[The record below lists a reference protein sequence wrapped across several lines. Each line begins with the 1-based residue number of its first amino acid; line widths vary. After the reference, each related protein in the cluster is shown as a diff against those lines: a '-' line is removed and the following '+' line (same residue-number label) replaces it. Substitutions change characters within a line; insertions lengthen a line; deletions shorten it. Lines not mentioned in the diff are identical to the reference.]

1 VAPAACL
8 FFPTAF
14 CMLPGRREAAIVMI
28 DRVTE
33 VSVRWEPYGDTV
45 MKSPVRSVASQHA
58 KRCSADHTA
67 KRQFLPGRRDNGGH
81 GAELNPPRENRLLM
95 QLSASDFS
103 WLHPHLKMLVMT
115 GGTILHPTGAPIEYV
130 YFPVSGMVSIVTL
143 MRSGESIETAIVGR
157 EGVVGAA
164 VAYGALK
171 SAGQAVGQISGCIW
185 QIHRDKFV
193 EAYKSNA
200 AFGTL
205 IDNFQ
210 STILLQAQ
218 QSAAC
223 HALHSVEAR
232 LCRWLLQSQDTT
244 ETDTIPLTHEF
255 LSHMLGVQRNSV
267 SLAAHALQNSGLIN
281 YHRGEIRILD
291 RSGLKESACECYEVV
306 REYIDNAV
314 PPLVEERAYAL
325 RSR

>member
-1 VAPAACL
+1 
-8 FFPTAF
+8 
-14 CMLPGRREAAIVMI
+14 
-28 DRVTE
+28 
-33 VSVRWEPYGDTV
+33 
-45 MKSPVRSVASQHA
+45 MKSPAGPMVSQDG
-58 KRCSADHTA
+58 KKCSEGHTA
-67 KRQFLPGRRDNGGH
+67 KREVLAGRRHNGGQ
-81 GAELNPPRENRLLM
+81 GAELNRPGENRLLK
-95 QLSASDFS
+95 QLSIGDFS
-103 WLHPHLKMLVMT
+103 WLQPHLKMLVMT
-115 GGTILHPTGAPIEYV
+115 GGTILHPTGASIEYV

-171 SAGQAVGQISGCIW
+171 SAGQAVGQIAGYTW

-200 AFGTL
+200 AFRAL

-244 ETDTIPLTHEF
+244 ETDTIPLTQEF

-281 YHRGEIRILD
+281 YHRGEIKILD
-291 RSGLKESACECYEVV
+291 RSGLKESACECYEVI

-314 PPLVEERAYAL
+314 PPLVEERAEAL
-325 RSR
+325 GSR

>member
-1 VAPAACL
+1 
-8 FFPTAF
+8 
-14 CMLPGRREAAIVMI
+14 
-28 DRVTE
+28 
-33 VSVRWEPYGDTV
+33 
-45 MKSPVRSVASQHA
+45 MKSPARSMVNQLG
-58 KRCSADHTA
+58 KRCSAGHTA
-67 KRQFLPGRRDNGGH
+67 KRQLLPGRRHNGGH

-95 QLSASDFS
+95 QLSVSDFS
-103 WLHPHLKMLVMT
+103 WLQPHLKMLVMR
-115 GGTILHPTGAPIEYV
+115 GGTILHPTGASIEYV
-130 YFPVSGMVSIVTL
+130 YFPVSGMISIVTL

-171 SAGQAVGQISGCIW
+171 SAGQAVGQIAGYIW

-200 AFGTL
+200 VFGTL

-281 YHRGEIRILD
+281 YHRGEIRILN

-314 PPLVEERAYAL
+314 PPLVEEREHAV